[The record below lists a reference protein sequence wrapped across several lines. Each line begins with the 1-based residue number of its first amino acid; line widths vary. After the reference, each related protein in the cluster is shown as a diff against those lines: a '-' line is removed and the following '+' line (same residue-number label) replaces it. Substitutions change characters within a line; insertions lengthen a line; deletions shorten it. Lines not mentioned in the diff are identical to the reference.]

1 MKNTVRLT
9 DRFIRSVK
17 PSARVVDYPDKI
29 QTGLTLRVWP
39 SGRKTWSI
47 RYWRAG
53 KSVRTAAGQW
63 PEVTLS
69 EAREI
74 GAEARRAKR
83 RGQDPRE
90 VIKPPEVETDE
101 TRTLKCLTSAPLGQ
115 IGVIA
120 YRRVSGSSQ

>member
-17 PSARVVDYPDKI
+17 PSARVIDYPDKT
-29 QTGLTLRVWP
+29 QMGLSLRVWP
-39 SGRKTWSI
+39 SGKKTWSV

-63 PEVTLS
+63 PEVTLF

-74 GAEARRAKR
+74 GAEARRAKP
-83 RGQDPRE
+83 RGQDPPE
-90 VIKPPEVETDE
+90 VIRPPEAETDE

-115 IGVIA
+115 IEVIT
-120 YRRVSGSSQ
+120 YRRVSGSS